1 MAAYP
6 NLELTYEYL
15 MSKMNILRA
24 EIDQPEPR
32 LVKNNLIFYKF
43 SKLIC
48 GPFNTALVTD
58 KGELLLQGMN
68 DSGQLA
74 MGKELGPMVPFF
86 PEFRKIDNM
95 KVKDVALGAA
105 SCHILTEDGKMHAVG
120 DNEWG
125 QHGNGTKLQSHV
137 IQEVSCGHKFQSI
150 AAGAWHVLA

>member
-43 SKLIC
+43 SKLVC

-68 DSGQLA
+68 DSG
-74 MGKELGPMVPFF
+74 
-86 PEFRKIDNM
+86 
-95 KVKDVALGAA
+95 
-105 SCHILTEDGKMHAVG
+105 
-120 DNEWG
+120 
-125 QHGNGTKLQSHV
+125 
-137 IQEVSCGHKFQSI
+137 
-150 AAGAWHVLA
+150 